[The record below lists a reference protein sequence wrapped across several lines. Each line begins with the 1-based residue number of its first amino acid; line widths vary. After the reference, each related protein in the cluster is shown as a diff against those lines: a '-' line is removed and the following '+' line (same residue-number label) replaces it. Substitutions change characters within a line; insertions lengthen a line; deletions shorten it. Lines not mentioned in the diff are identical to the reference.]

1 MLNIKGKNDLSAHV
15 KNAGDKLVVV
25 DFYADWCKMVT
36 PKFVDMENSFPE
48 VVMANI
54 NLDENEELGK
64 NDFSAHLKNAGDK
77 LVVVDFYADWCK
89 MVTPKFV
96 DMENSFPE
104 VVMANINLDENE
116 ELGQE
121 YNIEWL

>member
-1 MLNIKGKNDLSAHV
+1 MLNIK
-15 KNAGDKLVVV
+15 
-25 DFYADWCKMVT
+25 
-36 PKFVDMENSFPE
+36 
-48 VVMANI
+48 
-54 NLDENEELGK
+54 GK

-77 LVVVDFYADWCK
+77 LVVVDFYADWFK

>member
-1 MLNIKGKNDLSAHV
+1 MLNIKGKNDLSAR
-15 KNAGDKLVVV
+15 
-25 DFYADWCKMVT
+25 
-36 PKFVDMENSFPE
+36 
-48 VVMANI
+48 
-54 NLDENEELGK
+54 
-64 NDFSAHLKNAGDK
+64 LKNAGDK

-116 ELGQE
+116 ELGQQ